1 MTRSRQDNHLTPAQ
15 ARVLAFIETRIARDG
30 LPPTRSEICAGLGFR
45 SPNAAE
51 AHLRTL
57 ARKGMI
63 TLLPRAS
70 RGIRLNAGDDS
81 AIDRFNANLNDNTS
95 GRATGEHS
103 ERTPGLPII
112 GRVAAGSPI
121 LAEPHI
127 DGHCPIPATWFH
139 PRADYLLRVHGD
151 SMRDAGIVDDDLLAV
166 HRIDTADNGQIVV
179 ARLDDAVTVKRFQRD
194 GHRVWLMPEN
204 PDFAPIAIDLREQP
218 LVIEGLG
225 VGLLRN
231 GLPQRP
237 TLRSDTAVP

>member
-1 MTRSRQDNHLTPAQ
+1 MTRSGPDNRLTPAQ
-15 ARVLAFIETRIARDG
+15 ARVLAFLEARLARDG
-30 LPPTRSEICAGLGFR
+30 LPPTRNEICAGLGFR

-63 TLLPRAS
+63 TLLPGAS
-70 RGIRLNAGDDS
+70 RGIRLNAD
-81 AIDRFNANLNDNTS
+81 NDNS
-95 GRATGEHS
+95 GDGGIDSLTDKADRRVIGEHR
-103 ERTPGLPII
+103 ETTPGLPII

-127 DGHCPIPATWFH
+127 DGHCPISANWFH

-151 SMRDAGIVDDDLLAV
+151 SMRDAGIADGDLLAV
-166 HRIDTADNGQIVV
+166 HRIDVADNGQIVV
-179 ARLDDAVTVKRFQRD
+179 ARLDDAVTVKRFQQKGR
-194 GHRVWLMPEN
+194 HVWLMPEN
-204 PDFAPIAIDLREQP
+204 PDFAAIAVDLREQP

-237 TLRSDTAVP
+237 TSRSNSTMP